1 MGYLNGKDI
10 LPAKILAAIQQYVDG
25 EYIYIPRKDE
35 NRKAWGENKQSKK
48 RTAKRNLEI
57 YKKYLS
63 GISVTDLADEY
74 FLSEKTIYSILAKI
88 KKH

>member
-1 MGYLNGKDI
+1 MGYRNGKDV
-10 LPAKILAAIQQYVDG
+10 LPEEILAIIQQYIDG

-35 NRKAWGENKQSKK
+35 NRKAWGEAKQSKQ
-48 RTAKRNLEI
+48 RTVKRNIEI
-57 YKKYLS
+57 YQKYLS